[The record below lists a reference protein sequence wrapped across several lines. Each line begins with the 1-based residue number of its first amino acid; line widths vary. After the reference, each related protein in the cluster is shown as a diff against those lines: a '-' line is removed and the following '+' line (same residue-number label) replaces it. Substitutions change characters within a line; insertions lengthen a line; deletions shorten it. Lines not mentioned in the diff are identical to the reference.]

1 MRNYCVKL
9 GSEYILYK
17 VYKELSLCLTHK
29 VDFFIVYVTTL
40 SVIPDDTVSNDKTV
54 VNNVLFPS
62 EITQQE
68 LNAPKLDPIFCEH
81 KSL

>member
-9 GSEYILYK
+9 GSKYTLHK

-29 VDFFIVYVTTL
+29 VHFFIVYVTTQ
-40 SVIPDDTVSNDKTV
+40 SVTLDDTVSNDKTV

-62 EITQQE
+62 EIT
-68 LNAPKLDPIFCEH
+68 
-81 KSL
+81 